1 MVLLLIMAI
10 TMSLVVTHMVM
21 VIDFLI
27 TLPIHLFSS
36 VHHECYVKS
45 AQNLYLVSSTVDF
58 SWFSDAGVKHHIIYN
73 PSDLNL

>member
-1 MVLLLIMAI
+1 
-10 TMSLVVTHMVM
+10 MSFVFTQMVM
-21 VIDFLI
+21 VIDFLV

-36 VHHECYVKS
+36 VHYECYVKS
-45 AQNLYLVSSTVDF
+45 AQNLYFVSSTVDF